1 MDEFSFIKSIKP
13 GFYRQSSLIK
23 GINDDAAVIRP
34 TGEDIVTAV
43 DTMVEGVH
51 FSKETMQPYHV
62 GHRVLAA
69 NISDLAAMG
78 STPAFFMVSLTIPSS
93 WNQEE
98 LEELYEGMKQLA
110 HLYKMD
116 LIGGDTVSGSE
127 LSVTVTVIGTVP
139 KGKARYRSAAKP
151 DDVLFVTGTLGDARA
166 GLEWLLNGE
175 PKVDED
181 VAYLVKRHRTPSP
194 RVEFAQSLVSLSRL
208 TLNDVSDGIANEA
221 NEIAE
226 ASDVDLLI
234 DAGKLPFS
242 KAVFRKHPERFEE
255 WMFSGGEDFE
265 LLGTVS
271 EEDWPLVEK
280 AARNIGLPVTRI
292 GEVAIKR
299 EVSPKVWIRR
309 DEHMEVLGPS
319 GYTHLK
325 EKGE

>member
-1 MDEFSFIKSIKP
+1 MDEFSFIKSIEP
-13 GFYRQSSLIK
+13 SFYRQSSLIK
-23 GINDDAAVIRP
+23 GISDDAAVIRP

-69 NISDLAAMG
+69 NVSDLAAMG
-78 STPAFFMVSLTIPSS
+78 STPAFYMVSLTVPSS

-98 LEELYEGMKQLA
+98 LEELYQGMQQLA
-110 HLYKMD
+110 RLYNMD

-139 KGKARYRSAAKP
+139 KGKARYRSVAKP
-151 DDVLFVTGTLGDARA
+151 DDILFVTGTLGDARA
-166 GLEWLLNGE
+166 GLEWLLNGGTE
-175 PKVDED
+175 IDED
-181 VAYLVKRHRTPSP
+181 VDYLVKRHRTPFP
-194 RVEFAQSLVSLSRL
+194 RVEFAQSLVTLSRL

-234 DAGKLPFS
+234 DASKIPFS
-242 KAVFRKHPERFEE
+242 TAIFRKYPEKYEE
-255 WMFSGGEDFE
+255 WMLSGGEDFE

-271 EEDWPLVEK
+271 EEDWSLLNE
-280 AARNIGLPVTRI
+280 AARNKGVTVTRI
-292 GEVAIKR
+292 GKVTLKR
-299 EVSPKVWIRR
+299 EVSPKVWIRKNER
-309 DEHMEVLGPS
+309 LEVLDPS